1 MKTKNN
7 TERNVSFQG
16 KMRAF
21 VDSDASVLIAESL
34 QALHRKT
41 IGGISPTQHARKG
54 CAASFSRQGQSATS
68 SNIVS
73 LPRESPRP
81 DRDSPQ
87 FRPNRRAL

>member
-7 TERNVSFQG
+7 TERNVSFPG

-21 VDSDASVLIAESL
+21 VDSDASVLIAESP

-41 IGGISPTQHARKG
+41 IGGISPTQHTRKG
-54 CAASFSRQGQSATS
+54 CVASFSRQGQSATS

-73 LPRESPRP
+73 LSRESPRP
-81 DRDSPQ
+81 D
-87 FRPNRRAL
+87 